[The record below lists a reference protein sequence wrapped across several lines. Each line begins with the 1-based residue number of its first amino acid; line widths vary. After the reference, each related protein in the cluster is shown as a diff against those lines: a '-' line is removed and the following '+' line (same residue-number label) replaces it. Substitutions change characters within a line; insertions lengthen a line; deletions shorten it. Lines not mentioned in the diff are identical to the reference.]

1 MGKIRVAIA
10 GVGNCS
16 SSLVQGVYYYN
27 HITEKHAKVPGLMHN
42 VFGGYSIADIEFVAA
57 FDVDHRKVGKDLSKA
72 IFEQPNCTAVFQ
84 KKIPLLGVT
93 VQKAPV
99 LDGVAAHFVQFP
111 DSRRFSVDEK
121 QKPVDVEQILRES
134 RADVLIN
141 YMPVGSQK
149 AAEFYANACLQVGCG
164 MVNCMPVFIASDQ
177 KWANRFVEAGL
188 PIIGDDVKSQ
198 FGATI
203 VHRVLAKL
211 ADDRGIAI
219 RGTYQLNVGGNTDFL
234 NMKEQARLTS
244 KKISKTEA
252 VQSQLDVPLSWEQIH
267 IGPSDYVP
275 FLNDNKVCF
284 LRLEGTQ
291 FGDIPMNMELRLS
304 VEDSPNSA
312 GVVIDAV
319 RAIKIGLDRGIAGSL
334 SGPSAYFMKHPAVQY
349 SDEEARK
356 MVEDFIAGKGKGVVK
371 ELATEKSVYI
381 FPNFPK

>member
-1 MGKIRVAIA
+1 MKKIRVAIA
-10 GVGNCS
+10 GVGNCA
-16 SSLVQGVYYYN
+16 SSLVQGVYYYQ
-27 HITEKHAKVPGLMHN
+27 HITEKHARVPGLMHN
-42 VFGGYSIADIEFVAA
+42 VFGGYAISDIEFVAA
-57 FDVDHRKVGKDLSKA
+57 FDVDKRKVGKDLSRA
-72 IFEQPNCTAVFQ
+72 IFERPNCTQVFQ
-84 KKIPLLGVT
+84 KKIPLLNVE
-93 VQKAPV
+93 VKKAPV
-99 LDGVAAHFVQFP
+99 LDGVAAHLVQYP
-111 DSRRFSVDEK
+111 DERRFIVDEQ
-121 QKPVDVEQILRES
+121 QKPVDVEQVLRES
-134 RADVLIN
+134 GAEVLIN

-149 AAEFYANACLQVGCG
+149 AAEFFAQACLNVGCG

-177 KWANRFVEAGL
+177 KWANRFSEAGL
-188 PIIGDDVKSQ
+188 PIVGDDIKSQ
-198 FGATI
+198 LGATI

-284 LRLEGTQ
+284 LRVEGTQ
-291 FGDIPMNMELRLS
+291 FGDVPMNLELRLS

-319 RAIKIGLDRGIAGSL
+319 RAVKLALDRRTGGPL
-334 SGPSAYFMKHPAVQY
+334 VGPSAYFMKHPLVQY
-349 SDEEARK
+349 SDEQARQ
-356 MVEDFIAGKGKGVVK
+356 MVEDFILGKEK
-371 ELATEKSVYI
+371 EKVAVQEMAWK
-381 FPNFPK
+381 K